1 MLKGLLGFACI
12 VEIATAVA
20 AIVAPQAVVA
30 LLLGEDVS
38 GVGVAVARC
47 FGVALLALGLACW
60 PIAAQTRGPALR
72 AMLVYNAAIALYLA
86 HIFAFRHV
94 GGVLLWPA
102 VALHAAVAALL
113 VAAWRRSKATG

>member
-1 MLKGLLGFACI
+1 VPKALLRLACI

-20 AIVAPQAVVA
+20 AIAAPRAVVA
-30 LLLGEDVS
+30 LLLGEDVT

-60 PIAAQTRGPALR
+60 PGAPQARGPALR

-86 HIFAFRHV
+86 YLFAFRQV

-113 VAAWRRSKATG
+113 VVAWRRSKATG